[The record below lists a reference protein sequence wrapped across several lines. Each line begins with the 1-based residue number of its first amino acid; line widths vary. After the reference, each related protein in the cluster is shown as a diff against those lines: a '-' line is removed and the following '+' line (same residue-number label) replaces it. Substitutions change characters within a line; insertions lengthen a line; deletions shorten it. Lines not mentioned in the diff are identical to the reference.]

1 MVQLTTGAIK
11 VLYDDDKNSPL
22 HNGPIVQVINIKA
35 VAVAGGTR
43 YR

>member
-1 MVQLTTGAIK
+1 MVELSSGSIR
-11 VLYDDDKNSPL
+11 VLYDDDKSSPL
-22 HNGPIVQVINIKA
+22 YKEPIVQVINIKA